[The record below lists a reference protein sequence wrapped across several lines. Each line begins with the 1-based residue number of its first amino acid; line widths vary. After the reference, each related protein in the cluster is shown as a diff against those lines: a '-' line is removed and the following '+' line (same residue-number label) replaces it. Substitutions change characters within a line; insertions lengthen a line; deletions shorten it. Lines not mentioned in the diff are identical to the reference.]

1 MSDQDR
7 ASVTERPVRVLVVDD
22 DETFRF
28 VMERRLRGSGHH
40 MECVGSGEAAL
51 ERLATTVFD
60 VILLDLRMPGLS
72 GVDTLRRIRDT
83 EIATEVVMLT
93 GHPDYDDF
101 ASRLWADIGHAFA
114 LSHDMGKRRA
124 ESVWEVKSEPCWIIG
139 RGPHSE
145 SPGQP
150 G

>member
-1 MSDQDR
+1 M
-7 ASVTERPVRVLVVDD
+7 TERPVRVLVVDD

-40 MECVGSGEAAL
+40 AECVGSGEAAL

-72 GVDTLRRIRDT
+72 GVDTLRRMRDA

-93 GHPDYDDF
+93 GHPTTTT
-101 ASRLWADIGHAFA
+101 AS
-114 LSHDMGKRRA
+114 K
-124 ESVWEVKSEPCWIIG
+124 P
-139 RGPHSE
+139 
-145 SPGQP
+145 
-150 G
+150 